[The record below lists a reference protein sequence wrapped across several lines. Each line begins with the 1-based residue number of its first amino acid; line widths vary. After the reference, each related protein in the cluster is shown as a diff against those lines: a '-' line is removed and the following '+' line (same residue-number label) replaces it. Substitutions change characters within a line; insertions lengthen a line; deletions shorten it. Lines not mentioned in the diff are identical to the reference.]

1 MLFSLLLGMVCTSE
15 ECFPHVAGMH
25 SFVVLF
31 TVYLCVVSSVTK
43 QLARSVHYRHSILP
57 EISKVNL
64 IKELLRVKYK
74 MLSVSLLY
82 CTDIDFMVEWLCT
95 NVGRHNMFLSVGFVS
110 DTK

>member
-1 MLFSLLLGMVCTSE
+1 MVCTSE